1 MATSKSF
8 LLLALLAMVLFVSSG
23 VIARELA
30 ENVDEVATAAHVEDA
45 KYGKDDNGRGGRNYG
60 GGGGGCYGGGCG
72 GSHGGGGGCYGGG
85 CGGSH
90 GGGGGYCRYGCC
102 GRGYSGCYRCC
113 RYIGDAVD
121 ANVEHG
127 PQN

>member
-8 LLLALLAMVLFVSSG
+8 LLLALLAMVLFISSG

-45 KYGKDDNGRGGRNYG
+45 KYGKDDYGRGGGGYG
-60 GGGGGCYGGGCG
+60 GPGGGYGGR
-72 GSHGGGGGCYGGG
+72 GGGYGGP
-85 CGGSH
+85 GG
-90 GGGGGYCRYGCC
+90 GYGYPGRGGGYCRYGCC
-102 GRGYSGCYRCC
+102 GRGYNGCYRCC
-113 RYIGDAVD
+113 RYVGDAVD